1 MTKRFHSVRE
11 VVEVLGISRTA
22 AYQLISTGA
31 LPSVRIGNA
40 GIRVPT
46 AALESFVEA
55 MEEKAMKD
63 TAA

>member
-1 MTKRFHSVRE
+1 MTRRFHSVRE

-22 AYQLISTGA
+22 AYQLVRNGD
-31 LPSVRIGNA
+31 LPSVRIAGA

-46 AALESFVEA
+46 DALEAFAQA
-55 MEEKAMKD
+55 MEAKAMG